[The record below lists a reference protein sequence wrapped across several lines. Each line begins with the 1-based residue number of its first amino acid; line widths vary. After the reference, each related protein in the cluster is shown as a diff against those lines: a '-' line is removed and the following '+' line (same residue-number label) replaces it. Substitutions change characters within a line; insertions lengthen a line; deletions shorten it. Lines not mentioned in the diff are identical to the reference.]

1 MKTDRKHP
9 ASPEL
14 RSLIQTLIKID
25 RSGSVLWHDKA
36 ASSECLMWGQ
46 RPKDSEHQPLLSQ
59 VQWYSVGA
67 KAEQLGTLIGARTC
81 EVTTAA
87 PVRGIVFFNCCCRC
101 CNSVI
106 VTQKRLSNTWEW
118 ILMSG
123 FASLNSANTVGRSE
137 WHSVVYGLRTVDSET
152 SPCVPVSTFVYVWHF
167 QSKKEAKESWNDLL
181 IQMSKREN
189 LKNSISTLGN
199 KYRDTYLWHRG
210 GKTH

>member
-25 RSGSVLWHDKA
+25 RGGSVLWHDKA

-87 PVRGIVFFNCCCRC
+87 PIRGIVFFLIVVVVV
-101 CNSVI
+101 VI
-106 VTQKRLSNTWEW
+106 VLSWLKR
-118 ILMSG
+118 
-123 FASLNSANTVGRSE
+123 
-137 WHSVVYGLRTVDSET
+137 DSQTPEN
-152 SPCVPVSTFVYVWHF
+152 
-167 QSKKEAKESWNDLL
+167 ESWCRGCF
-181 IQMSKREN
+181 IKFSKYCWEEW
-189 LKNSISTLGN
+189 LTQCC
-199 KYRDTYLWHRG
+199 LWSQNCWLWDKPMRPG
-210 GKTH
+210 LYFCVCVTFPK